1 MAGMALAG
9 RRADWAGRAAA
20 AWAALYGTVA
30 LVWTITGRGYPFG
43 PGDDGGETS
52 LLRGLPAS
60 VGAPLFAAVLLAT
73 AVAALA
79 TTGRPAV
86 RGAARTAI
94 LAFGWT
100 VVAALLVVVPD
111 VRLLT
116 RAGYAPMLILGAP
129 FGWPPVD
136 YSQIV
141 TWPVVNMAVSVLGG
155 LLFGRALLGWR
166 LRTAGLC
173 ERCGRGES
181 APAWTSPASAARWGR
196 WAAYLAAAVPVLYA
210 VSRFGWAGAVLL
222 GLSDGHREEFG
233 GDAVVWAGAGLGAF
247 ALVGGVLTL
256 GLVQRWGEVFPRW
269 MLGFAGRPVPVKLA
283 VVPATIVAVFVTSA
297 SLGLATA
304 GGLAKLAGDSAVLVA
319 PMALWPVWGP
329 ALAAATLAYYL
340 RRRPA
345 CLACAPRDP
354 AAPRLAAAS
363 ATPSAPAAAA

>member
-1 MAGMALAG
+1 MT
-9 RRADWAGRAAA
+9 DWAGRAAA

-30 LVWTITGRGYPFG
+30 LVWTVTGSGYPFG
-43 PGDDGGETS
+43 PGDDERGTS
-52 LLRGLPAS
+52 MLRGLPAS

-86 RGAARTAI
+86 RGAVRTVF

-100 VVAALLVVVPD
+100 VVAALLLVVPD

-116 RAGYAPMLILGAP
+116 RVGYAPMLILGAP

-136 YSQIV
+136 YSEVV
-141 TWPVVNMAVSVLGG
+141 TWPVVNMAVTVLGG
-155 LLFGRALLGWR
+155 LLLGRALLTWQ

-181 APAWTSPASAARWGR
+181 APQWTSPEGAARWGR

-210 VSRFGWAGAVLL
+210 VSRFGWAAAVLL
-222 GLSDGHREEFG
+222 GLSDAHREEFG
-233 GDAVVWAGAGLGAF
+233 GDAVVLAGAGLGAF
-247 ALVGGVLTL
+247 ALGGAVLTL

-269 MLGFAGRPVPVKLA
+269 MLGLAGRPVPVKLA
-283 VVPATIVAVFVTSA
+283 VVPAAIVAVLVTSA
-297 SLGLATA
+297 SLGLASA
-304 GGLAKLAGDSAVLVA
+304 GALAKLGGDSALLVA
-319 PMALWPVWGP
+319 PMALWPAWGP
-329 ALAAATLAYYL
+329 ALGAATLAYYL

-345 CLACAPRDP
+345 CPACAPVE
-354 AAPRLAAAS
+354 
-363 ATPSAPAAAA
+363 PSPSRAPAAGA

>member
-1 MAGMALAG
+1 MT
-9 RRADWAGRAAA
+9 DWAGRVAA

-30 LVWTITGRGYPFG
+30 LVWTVTGSGYPFG
-43 PGDDGGETS
+43 PGDDESETS
-52 LLRGLPAS
+52 MLRALPAS
-60 VGAPLFAAVLLAT
+60 VGAPLFATVLLAT
-73 AVAALA
+73 AVTALA

-86 RGAARTAI
+86 RGAARTGI

-136 YSQIV
+136 YSEIV
-141 TWPVVNMAVSVLGG
+141 TWPVVNMAFTVLGG
-155 LLFGRALLGWR
+155 LLLGRALLVWQF
-166 LRTAGLC
+166 RTAGLC
-173 ERCGRGES
+173 ERCGRGDS
-181 APAWTSPASAARWGR
+181 APQWTSPEGAARWGR
-196 WAAYLAAAVPVLYA
+196 WAAYLAAAVPALYA
-210 VSRFGWAGAVLL
+210 VSRFGWAAAVLL
-222 GLSDGHREEFG
+222 GLSDAHREEFG
-233 GDAVVWAGAGLGAF
+233 GDAVVWAGVGLGAF
-247 ALVGGVLTL
+247 ALGGAVLTL
-256 GLVQRWGEVFPRW
+256 GLVRRWGEVFPRW

-304 GGLAKLAGDSAVLVA
+304 GAFAQLAGDSAALVA

-345 CLACAPRDP
+345 CRACGAGAPRP
-354 AAPRLAAAS
+354 LAAPARQA
-363 ATPSAPAAAA
+363 